1 MDRIT
6 IEMEGTPR
14 NFHFGTGFIGE
25 VIEKLNIGFEQL
37 QGAVNAN
44 PYKTIPVMLYE
55 SHRWACV
62 VDNVECDMRLA
73 DMVTAIDA
81 EGGVGGEKVLEFLRA
96 FGKSRT
102 KDVPAE
108 AKKTR
113 PKTTRKAKK

>member
-1 MDRIT
+1 MK
-6 IEMEGTPR
+6 GTPR

-25 VIEKLNIGFEQL
+25 VIEKLNIGFEDL
-37 QGAVNAN
+37 QNAVNKN
-44 PYKTIPVMLYE
+44 PYKTIPVLLYE

-62 VDNVECDMRLA
+62 VDGVECEMRLP

-102 KDVPAE
+102 KDVPE
-108 AKKTR
+108 DAKKKT
-113 PKTTRKAKK
+113 PKTKMKAKK